1 MFLCVSLEIQKIVP
15 FNLASRLKG
24 LASTVS
30 DWKVV
35 VMAETAAAAPAVVQV
50 AASQEATTDAVVV
63 VDGAEAPTGEA
74 AEAAVETIEA
84 SAEAL
89 APAEDAI
96 PASQP
101 RTPEVATCRRCQQE
115 IQVKD
120 AICTAKF
127 RLELRYTCHPCH
139 AVLSQLQRRGVDIKE
154 VLTEAAAVTFFQDAK
169 NERANGMEGRLC
181 YAQSRALLVQKM
193 VESTTHLEKNGSE
206 GEFQPLSHWML
217 RGYDCDRIEA
227 LAERREHPIL
237 GPTFRVD
244 IDKMSKEQ
252 IRAITEERLLNI
264 ESQARERQQHR
275 AAGGDGSS
283 AAARALPDL
292 GVEVEHVAAA
302 ADKKRKSPEEKQA
315 ASAAAKAQ
323 RQEEKKRQKLERVAT
338 SAAAKVLPQLKK
350 CYDKLNEVLDK
361 VSTCGAGLPE
371 AGAEHV
377 QKTKATLEETVKHA
391 THMLAAAAKGQDLN
405 LGTDVLKTEKGL
417 NDILKEGNAAIR
429 SLQFYIR
436 ETKESAKAAK
446 AQGGAAK
453 AKAKAK
459 K

>member
-1 MFLCVSLEIQKIVP
+1 M
-15 FNLASRLKG
+15 
-24 LASTVS
+24 
-30 DWKVV
+30 
-35 VMAETAAAAPAVVQV
+35 
-50 AASQEATTDAVVV
+50 
-63 VDGAEAPTGEA
+63 
-74 AEAAVETIEA
+74 
-84 SAEAL
+84 
-89 APAEDAI
+89 
-96 PASQP
+96 
-101 RTPEVATCRRCQQE
+101 
-115 IQVKD
+115 
-120 AICTAKF
+120 
-127 RLELRYTCHPCH
+127 
-139 AVLSQLQRRGVDIKE
+139 
-154 VLTEAAAVTFFQDAK
+154 
-169 NERANGMEGRLC
+169 
-181 YAQSRALLVQKM
+181 
-193 VESTTHLEKNGSE
+193 
-206 GEFQPLSHWML
+206 
-217 RGYDCDRIEA
+217 
-227 LAERREHPIL
+227 
-237 GPTFRVD
+237 
-244 IDKMSKEQ
+244 
-252 IRAITEERLLNI
+252 LNI

-302 ADKKRKSPEEKQA
+302 AEKKRKSPEEKQA

-371 AGAEHV
+371 ASAEHV
-377 QKTKATLEETVKHA
+377 QKTKASLEETVKHA

>member
-1 MFLCVSLEIQKIVP
+1 MFLCASLEIQKIVP

-193 VESTTHLEKNGSE
+193 V
-206 GEFQPLSHWML
+206 
-217 RGYDCDRIEA
+217 
-227 LAERREHPIL
+227 
-237 GPTFRVD
+237 
-244 IDKMSKEQ
+244 
-252 IRAITEERLLNI
+252 
-264 ESQARERQQHR
+264 
-275 AAGGDGSS
+275 
-283 AAARALPDL
+283 
-292 GVEVEHVAAA
+292 
-302 ADKKRKSPEEKQA
+302 
-315 ASAAAKAQ
+315 
-323 RQEEKKRQKLERVAT
+323 
-338 SAAAKVLPQLKK
+338 
-350 CYDKLNEVLDK
+350 
-361 VSTCGAGLPE
+361 
-371 AGAEHV
+371 
-377 QKTKATLEETVKHA
+377 
-391 THMLAAAAKGQDLN
+391 
-405 LGTDVLKTEKGL
+405 
-417 NDILKEGNAAIR
+417 
-429 SLQFYIR
+429 
-436 ETKESAKAAK
+436 
-446 AQGGAAK
+446 
-453 AKAKAK
+453 
-459 K
+459 